1 MGCGVDKAL
10 WSWGVAF
17 TPSLWTN
24 LPTFVAEL
32 HTWCPRR
39 TGTSEHLTGILV
51 LVRIISF
58 LYFNSLLNLLIYV
71 APAAVDQIKNMAVT

>member
-1 MGCGVDKAL
+1 MPRRFNFLEKMGCGVDKAL

-32 HTWCPRR
+32 RTWCD
-39 TGTSEHLTGILV
+39 GVLDG
-51 LVRIISF
+51 LVRV
-58 LYFNSLLNLLIYV
+58 N
-71 APAAVDQIKNMAVT
+71 T